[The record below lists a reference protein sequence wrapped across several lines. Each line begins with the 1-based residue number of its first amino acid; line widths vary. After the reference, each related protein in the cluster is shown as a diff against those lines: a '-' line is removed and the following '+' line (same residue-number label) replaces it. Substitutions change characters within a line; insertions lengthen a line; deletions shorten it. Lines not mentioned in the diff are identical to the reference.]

1 MKTLNIGIIGLGE
14 IGQGHVDALL
24 QVERANIVAVSD
36 VNETVLDQTAKRM
49 GAAGYKNYEE
59 LLAHPGLEAVVVAL
73 PDNMHRDACE
83 KAAAAGKHILVEKP
97 IAMNVEDSEAIINAA
112 KAAGVKLMVGFTVR
126 FFPQYAHARQLVQ
139 KGELGDIVSIFAR
152 RVNVITQP
160 DRIKGRTGVMFFLG
174 VHDFDA
180 MRWVIGSEPVSVYC
194 EAANSVE
201 SKYPIENETFSIVR
215 FANGAVGCA
224 HIGWYLPTQHP
235 AGFDFKLDVTG
246 NKGTLNLDMMRQGLE
261 VYTIEGAK
269 YPYMAAPLVAEDR
282 AFVDC
287 VLDDKPSPVSGED
300 GLVAVRMVNA
310 ALESIKTGKV
320 VKL

>member
-1 MKTLNIGIIGLGE
+1 
-14 IGQGHVDALL
+14 
-24 QVERANIVAVSD
+24 
-36 VNETVLDQTAKRM
+36 
-49 GAAGYKNYEE
+49 
-59 LLAHPGLEAVVVAL
+59 
-73 PDNMHRDACE
+73 
-83 KAAAAGKHILVEKP
+83 
-97 IAMNVEDSEAIINAA
+97 
-112 KAAGVKLMVGFTVR
+112 
-126 FFPQYAHARQLVQ
+126 
-139 KGELGDIVSIFAR
+139 
-152 RVNVITQP
+152 
-160 DRIKGRTGVMFFLG
+160 MFFLG

>member
-1 MKTLNIGIIGLGE
+1 M
-14 IGQGHVDALL
+14 
-24 QVERANIVAVSD
+24 
-36 VNETVLDQTAKRM
+36 
-49 GAAGYKNYEE
+49 
-59 LLAHPGLEAVVVAL
+59 
-73 PDNMHRDACE
+73 
-83 KAAAAGKHILVEKP
+83 
-97 IAMNVEDSEAIINAA
+97 
-112 KAAGVKLMVGFTVR
+112 R

-269 YPYMAAPLVAEDR
+269 YPYMAAPLV
-282 AFVDC
+282 
-287 VLDDKPSPVSGED
+287 P
-300 GLVAVRMVNA
+300 
-310 ALESIKTGKV
+310 
-320 VKL
+320 